1 MSDAPLPFTDPDA
14 IADAIIAQVGK
25 EVVLALPLGLGK
37 ANHIVN
43 ALFARA
49 VADPSVSLQIIT
61 ALTLEKPQAAKGL
74 EGRFSNPIVERLFE
88 GYPALSYAK
97 ALRAGTLPPNVDVS
111 EFFFLAGRWL
121 GVARAQQNY
130 ISTNYTH
137 AQRYILARRPNVIAQ
152 LVARHPDGTRYSIS
166 SNPDLTVDMLAAR
179 AAGQADFILVG
190 EVNSELPYFAHD
202 AELPASA
209 FSHMLDGT
217 ATDFPLFA
225 PPKEPVSIQDYAV
238 GLHVARL
245 VPDGGTLQIG
255 IGSMGDAVARG
266 LILRDDD
273 NETFLATTRQLE
285 GDNLPADQTHLA
297 PFDKGLFGSSE
308 MLVDT
313 FLELMDTGIIKREVD
328 GAVLHGGF
336 FLGPRSFY
344 RRLREMSDAE
354 RDRIRMKPI
363 SYVNELYGDEEAK
376 RRARVGARFVNSAMM
391 VTLLGAVVSDALEDG
406 RVVSGVGGQYNFVA
420 QAFALEDARSIIT
433 LRATRQGGGKTL
445 SNIRWSYGHT
455 TIPRHLRDIVVT
467 EYGIA
472 DLRGKSDRDCIAA
485 MLSIADS
492 RFQAELLATAKKAG
506 KIEADYEIPEAFRN
520 NTPARIESALTTLRK
535 SGLLD
540 PFPFGTDFTETELR
554 LLPALQLVQAASK
567 FPVRLMA
574 LALRGLPPAANDV
587 ERECLERMALD
598 RPRSLS
604 DRLYGFLLRG
614 ALRS

>member
-1 MSDAPLPFTDPDA
+1 MSGALFTTPDA
-14 IADAIIAQVGK
+14 IADAIIAKVGK
-25 EVVLALPLGLGK
+25 KIVLALPLGLGK
-37 ANHIVN
+37 ANHIAN

-49 VADPSVSLQIIT
+49 AADPSITLQIIT
-61 ALTLEKPQAAKGL
+61 ALTLEKPHLAKGL
-74 EGRFSNPIVERLFE
+74 EGRFMNPIVERLFG
-88 GYPALSYAK
+88 GYPELAYAK
-97 ALRAGTLPPNVDVS
+97 ALRAGTLPANIEVS

-121 GVARAQQNY
+121 GVPQAQQNY

-137 AQRYILARRPNVIAQ
+137 AQRYILDRRPNVIAQ
-152 LVARHPDGTRYSIS
+152 LVAKHPDGTRYSIS
-166 SNPDLTVDMLAAR
+166 SNTDLTLDMLAAR
-179 AAGQADFILVG
+179 AAGKADFILVG
-190 EVNSELPYFAHD
+190 EVNSELPYIGHD

-209 FSHMLDGT
+209 FSHMLESPE
-217 ATDFPLFA
+217 TDFPLFA

-255 IGSMGDAVARG
+255 IGSMGDAIARG

-273 NETFLATTRQLE
+273 NETFRATTKKLALNGIPE
-285 GDNLPADQTHLA
+285 DQSHLA

-313 FLELMDTGIIKREVD
+313 FLELVKTGIVKREVD
-328 GAVLHGGF
+328 GALLHGGF

-344 RRLREMSDAE
+344 RRLREMPDA
-354 RDRIRMKPI
+354 DRAKIRMKPI

-376 RRARVGARFVNSAMM
+376 RKARVGARFVNSAMM

-420 QAFALEDARSIIT
+420 QAFALEDAHSIIT
-433 LRATRQGGGKTL
+433 LRATRQSGGKTL
-445 SNIRWSYGHT
+445 SNIHWSYGHT

-472 DLRGKSDRDCIAA
+472 DLRGKTDRDCIAA
-485 MLSIADS
+485 MLAIADS
-492 RFQAELLATAKKAG
+492 RFQVELLATAKKNG
-506 KIEADYEIPEAFRN
+506 KIEAAYEIPAAFRN
-520 NTPARIESALTTLRK
+520 NTPQRVEAALSALR
-535 SGLLD
+535 SEGLLN

-554 LLPALQLVQAASK
+554 LLPALQLMQAAAQS
-567 FPVRLMA
+567 PARLAA
-574 LALRGLPPAANDV
+574 LALRGLSKADTDV
-587 ERECLERMALD
+587 ESDCLARMALEH
-598 RPRSLS
+598 PQSLS
-604 DRLYGFLLRG
+604 DRLYAILLRG

>member
-1 MSDAPLPFTDPDA
+1 MSGALFTTPDA
-14 IADAIIAQVGK
+14 IADAIIAKVGK
-25 EVVLALPLGLGK
+25 KIVLALPLGLGK
-37 ANHIVN
+37 ANHIAN

-49 VADPSVSLQIIT
+49 AADPSITLQIIT
-61 ALTLEKPQAAKGL
+61 ALTLEKPHPAKGL
-74 EGRFSNPIVERLFE
+74 EGRFMNPIVKRLFG
-88 GYPALSYAK
+88 GYPELAYAK
-97 ALRAGTLPPNVDVS
+97 ALRAGTLPSNIEVS

-121 GVARAQQNY
+121 GVPQAQQNY

-137 AQRYILARRPNVIAQ
+137 AQRYILDRRPNVIAQ
-152 LVARHPDGTRYSIS
+152 LVAKHPDGTRYSIS
-166 SNPDLTVDMLAAR
+166 SNTDLTLDMLAAR
-179 AAGQADFILVG
+179 AAGKADFILVG
-190 EVNSELPYFAHD
+190 EVNSELPYIGHD

-209 FSHMLDGT
+209 FSHMLESPE
-217 ATDFPLFA
+217 TDFPLFA

-255 IGSMGDAVARG
+255 IGSMGDAIARG

-273 NETFLATTRQLE
+273 NETFRATTKKLALNGIPE
-285 GDNLPADQTHLA
+285 DQSHLA

-313 FLELMDTGIIKREVD
+313 FLELVKTGIVKREVD
-328 GAVLHGGF
+328 GALLHGGF

-344 RRLREMSDAE
+344 RRLREMPDAE
-354 RDRIRMKPI
+354 RAKIRMKPI

-376 RRARVGARFVNSAMM
+376 RKARVGARFVNSAMM

-433 LRATRQGGGKTL
+433 LRATRQSGGKTL
-445 SNIRWSYGHT
+445 SNIHWSYGHT

-472 DLRGKSDRDCIAA
+472 DLRGKTDRDCIAA
-485 MLSIADS
+485 MLAIADS
-492 RFQAELLATAKKAG
+492 RFQAELLATAKKNG
-506 KIEADYEIPEAFRN
+506 KIETAYEIPAAFRN
-520 NTPARIESALTTLRK
+520 NTPQRVEAALSALR
-535 SGLLD
+535 SEGLLN

-554 LLPALQLVQAASK
+554 LLPALQLMQAAAQS
-567 FPVRLMA
+567 PARLAA
-574 LALRGLPPAANDV
+574 LALRGLSKADTDV
-587 ERECLERMALD
+587 ESDCLACMALEH
-598 RPRSLS
+598 PQSLS
-604 DRLYGFLLRG
+604 DRLYAILLRG